1 MRNYFPETTIGFLQ
15 IPIELVPLDINCQDE
30 LNFILKGLQEIYKNR
45 VLCLDILDLIKK
57 DISPNPDKTKGTKG
71 LSFWEIFVL
80 AIVRRSG
87 YTDYRKLAYLA
98 SNHISL
104 IGILGHGSIEG
115 QLYSHSTLQDNIV
128 LIQEK
133 TLDTINV
140 MVVKHAQIYC
150 KNPFEKVRADSFV
163 FESNI
168 HFHADY
174 KSLVDGARCLLREGE
189 RLANLI
195 GFKGFRQRQ
204 YLTNKIKNLGYK
216 IVQIN
221 KSTKA
226 KAIKDEELFKG
237 YVEILD
243 AMEPI
248 YEKIF
253 SLLEAAIQFDTKT
266 LSNSGKI
273 RFEKLLN
280 KIYFFFS
287 GTAIEH
293 ELAKRRVILGE
304 TIGAKEKIFSLFEP
318 HAEMICKGKV
328 KVRMEFGHAV
338 IVAQCNNGFM
348 LTGDRIDSGLKDAD
362 ICIPFIKE
370 LQEKYDNK
378 IKCITFDKGFYNPK
392 NKKEIKELL
401 PESLLLAKGKTPIEE
416 KTSAY
421 YEKKHWHSGVESSIN
436 ALEQGNNMGVCLDK
450 GKPGFDRCVKA
461 SILARNLQRLG
472 LILFERSRQ
481 KLAA

>member
-15 IPIELVPLDINCQDE
+15 IPIELVPLDKNNHDE
-30 LNFILKGLQEIYKNR
+30 LNFILKGLQDIYKNR
-45 VLCLDILDLIKK
+45 ALCIDILNLIKK
-57 DISPNPDKTKGTKG
+57 DIFPNSENTKGSKG
-71 LSFWEIFVL
+71 LSLWEIFVL
-80 AIVRRSG
+80 LIVRRSG

-133 TLDTINV
+133 TLNTINE
-140 MVVKHAQIYC
+140 MIVKHALIYC

-163 FESNI
+163 FESDI

-195 GFKGFRQRQ
+195 GFMGFRQRQ

-216 IVQIN
+216 IVQVS
-221 KSTKA
+221 KSKKATKEA
-226 KAIKDEELFKG
+226 ELFKC
-237 YVEILD
+237 YAEILD

-253 SLLEAAIQFDTKT
+253 SLLEAANKFDTKT
-266 LSNSGKI
+266 ISNSRKI
-273 RFEKLLN
+273 KFEKLSN

-293 ELAKRRVILGE
+293 ELTKRRVILGE

-348 LTGDRIDSGLKDAD
+348 LTGDRIESGQKDAD
-362 ICIPFIKE
+362 ICISFIKK
-370 LQEKYDNK
+370 LQESYENK
-378 IKCITFDKGFYNPK
+378 IKCITFDKGFHNQK

-401 PESLLLAKGKTPIEE
+401 PEALLLAKGKTPQED
-416 KTSAY
+416 KTSDY

-450 GKPGFDRCVKA
+450 GLPGFDRCVKA
-461 SILARNLQRLG
+461 SIIARNLQRLG

-481 KLAA
+481 RLAA